1 MNPENIQDIYEL
13 SPMQQGL
20 LFHTL
25 AAPNSGVYFEQLSCT
40 LNGNLNIS
48 AFVQAW
54 QQVVDRHP
62 ILRTA
67 FYWEGLE
74 QPFQVVY
81 QQVCVPFL
89 ELDWRE
95 ISQHEQQ
102 SKLESFLGSDRL
114 QGFNLSQAPLLR
126 ITLIKLTDDTYYFV
140 RSHHHILLDGWSW
153 SLLWQD
159 FNCIYQALCQ
169 EKIYQLAPVRPYRDY
184 IAWLQQQDLSKAEVF
199 WREKL
204 KGLQA
209 PTTLAVDQSPQSLPS
224 NQEDDDTQ
232 QLIFSEDFTAT
243 LQSFARQHQLTLNV
257 LIQGVWSVLLSRYS
271 GETDVMFGITSSG
284 RPPALLGVEAI
295 AGLFLS
301 TLPLRVQLTGD
312 TLVLHWLKQLQAE
325 QIELRQYEY
334 TSLSQIQRWSD
345 IAPGLPL
352 FETILVFNNFPV
364 DAARWQLGESIG
376 FSNYRSFEK
385 TNYPLTLT
393 VEPST
398 QLKLDIAYD
407 TCRFDTTTVKRFL
420 ANMQTWLADLVANP
434 QQRLKNLQFL
444 TEAEQ
449 NQVLFE
455 WNQTQINY
463 AYHKCI
469 HELFEEQVEKTPD
482 AVALKFKIQNSK
494 FKIEESF
501 ENEDWEELTYAQ
513 LNARANQLAHH
524 LQSLGVKPET
534 LVGVCVERS
543 LEMVVALL
551 AILKAGGAYVPLDPA
566 YPQERI
572 AWMLADAQ
580 VSVLLTQQQLVNNL
594 PEHEATVITLDT
606 DWSVISQNS
615 QENLL
620 HTATPENLAYVIYTS
635 GSTGRPKGVMIQHQ
649 SLVNFAEAAIKE
661 YGFIESDR
669 ILQFASISFDA
680 AAEEIYPCLLCGA
693 TLILRSDEML
703 SSSAIFL
710 QKCRE
715 LQLTVLDLP
724 TAYWQ
729 QLISDLDTYNLM
741 LPESLRLVIIGG
753 EAAAIQSVQTW
764 QQLVGEYPVLINTYG
779 PTETTVVATA
789 CKLDKSHTKLPI
801 GHPIGNVQTYVL
813 DQYLRLVPVGV
824 PGELYIGGDGLARSY
839 LNRPDL
845 TAEKFIIYPFS
856 LEKGQR
862 LYRTGDL
869 VRYLPD
875 GNLEFL
881 ERIDHQVKLRG
892 FRIELGEI
900 EAALNQYPTIKSS
913 VVVLQED
920 SSGIKRLVAYIVT
933 DSQPTPRDLRHFLQ
947 QKLPDY
953 MIPSVF
959 VPLRALP
966 LLPNGKIDRK
976 SLPIADINRLA
987 DQETYV
993 APRTPQEAQLAQIWA
1008 EVLRVE
1014 QVSIYD
1020 NFFELGGD
1028 SIISLQIIAKANQA
1042 GLVLTPKQLFQHQ
1055 NIADLAVV
1063 CITEPTIKA
1072 EQGIITGAV
1081 PHTPIQ
1087 HWFFAQYLPN
1097 PHHFNQAVL
1106 LEVRQTLDIKLLQQ
1120 ALQEILRHHDALRL
1134 RFEQNTSRWQQII
1147 THPDDDVPF
1156 TRYDFSQLS
1165 ETEQRTAIEATATK
1179 LQTSLNLSTGL
1190 VQIALFD
1197 LGAGKSQRL
1206 LFVIHHLAVDGVS
1219 WRILLEDLQ
1228 TAYQQLSQGQTIQL
1242 PAKTTSFKHWSYLLQ
1257 EYVNSDALQRE
1268 RNYWLA
1274 INEHSQTRLP
1284 VDYTQGEN
1292 IEASASKVSITLS
1305 KELTQALL
1313 QEVPK
1318 AYNTQINDVLLT
1330 ALIQTFAQWT
1340 GKTSLLVDLEG
1351 HGREAIFDHA
1361 DLSRTVGW
1369 FTTVFPVHLSLENVV
1384 HPGEALKTVKEKLR
1398 QIPQRGIGYGV
1409 LRYLADDREIAVAQP
1424 EVLFNYL
1431 GQFDQTFAESSLFSL
1446 ASESSGQPRSLQSQR
1461 SHLLEINSLVSD
1473 GQLKLDW
1480 TYSTNLYDHTTIE
1493 SLAKHFQEMLQQLI
1507 THCQSPDAGG
1517 YTLTDF
1523 PDVDLSLEALENVF
1537 TEMEIS

>member
-40 LNGNLNIS
+40 LNGNLNIP
-48 AFVQAW
+48 AFIQAW

-81 QQVCVPFL
+81 QQVSLPFV
-89 ELDWRE
+89 ELDWWG
-95 ISQHEQQ
+95 ISPQEQQ
-102 SKLESFLGSDRL
+102 SKLESILECDRL
-114 QGFNLSQAPLLR
+114 QGFDLSQAPLLR
-126 ITLIKLTDDTYYFV
+126 ITLIKLTDDTYYFI

-169 EKIYQLAPVRPYRDY
+169 GKTYQLAPVRPYRDY
-184 IAWLQQQDLSKAEVF
+184 IAWLQQQDLAKAEIF

-204 KGLQA
+204 KGLSA
-209 PTTLAVDQSPQSLPS
+209 PTTLAVDKNPRSLPS
-224 NQEDDDTQ
+224 NQADDDTQ
-232 QLIFSEDFTAT
+232 KLIFSENFTAT
-243 LQSFARQHQLTLNV
+243 LQTFARQHQLTLNV

-271 GETDVMFGITSSG
+271 GETDVMFGITSAG
-284 RPPALLGVEAI
+284 RPPELEGVEVI

-312 TLVLHWLKQLQAE
+312 TLVLPWLKQLQAE
-325 QIELRQYEY
+325 QIEVRQYEY
-334 TSLSQIQRWSD
+334 TSLSQIQRWSE

-376 FSNYRSFEK
+376 SSSYLSFEK

-393 VEPST
+393 VEPSS
-398 QLKLDIAYD
+398 QLKLEIAYD
-407 TCRFDTTTVKRFL
+407 TRRFDTATIKRLL
-420 ANMQTWLADLVANP
+420 ANMQTWLTNLVANP
-434 QQRLKNLQFL
+434 QQRLQDLQFL
-444 TEAEQ
+444 NETEK
-449 NQVLFE
+449 NQVLVE
-455 WNQTQINY
+455 WNQTHIDY
-463 AYHKCI
+463 ATNKCI
-469 HELFEEQVEKTPD
+469 PQLFEEQVEKTPH
-482 AVALKFKIQNSK
+482 AVAVELGTGERKQ
-494 FKIEESF
+494 
-501 ENEDWEELTYAQ
+501 LTYAQ
-513 LNARANQLAHH
+513 LNERANQLAHH
-524 LQSLGVKPET
+524 LQSLGVKSET

-551 AILKAGGAYVPLDPA
+551 SILKAGGAYVPIDPA

-572 AWMLADAQ
+572 AWMLADAE

-594 PEHEATVITLDT
+594 PEHQAIVINLDT
-606 DWSVISQNS
+606 DWAVIAHNS
-615 QENLL
+615 QENLP
-620 HTATPENLAYVIYTS
+620 HTTTPENLAYVIYTS

-649 SLVNFAEAAIKE
+649 SLVNFTEAAILE
-661 YGFIESDR
+661 YSFTGSDLV
-669 ILQFASISFDA
+669 LQFASISFDA

-729 QLISDLDTYNLM
+729 QLVSDLATYNLS
-741 LPESLRLVIIGG
+741 LPESVRLVIIGG
-753 EAAAIQSVQTW
+753 EAATIQSVQTW
-764 QQLVGEYPVLINTYG
+764 QTLVGEYPILINTYG

-789 CKLDKSHTKLPI
+789 CQLDKSHTKLPI
-801 GHPIGNVQTYVL
+801 GHPIGNVKIYVL
-813 DQYLRLVPVGV
+813 DQYLCPVPIGV
-824 PGELYIGGDGLARSY
+824 PGELYIGGDGLARGY

-845 TAEKFIIYPFS
+845 TAERFLPNPFKEAWGS
-856 LEKGQR
+856 R
-862 LYRTGDL
+862 LYKTGDL

-900 EAALNQYPTIKSS
+900 EAALSQYPTIKTS
-913 VVVLQED
+913 VVVLQGD
-920 SSGIKRLVAYIVT
+920 SSGVKRLVAYIVA
-933 DSQPTPRDLRHFLQ
+933 DSQPTPSDLRHFLQ
-947 QKLPDY
+947 QKLPEY

-959 VPLRALP
+959 VPLKTLP

-976 SLPIADINRLA
+976 SLPIPDINKLA
-987 DQETYV
+987 DKETYT
-993 APRTPQEAQLAQIWA
+993 APRTPQEAQLAKIWA

-1014 QVSIYD
+1014 QVGIYD

-1028 SIISLQIIAKANQA
+1028 SILSLQIIAKANQA
-1042 GLVLTPKQLFQHQ
+1042 GLILTPKQLFQHQ

-1063 CITEPTIKA
+1063 CVAQPSIPT

-1081 PHTPIQ
+1081 PLTPIQ
-1087 HWFFAQYLPN
+1087 HWFFAQSFAN

-1106 LEVRQTLDIKLLQQ
+1106 LEVRQTLDIALLRQ
-1120 ALQEILRHHDALRL
+1120 ALQELLRHHDALRL
-1134 RFEQNTSRWQQII
+1134 RFEQNTSGWQQVIA
-1147 THPDDDVPF
+1147 HPDNDVPC

-1165 ETEQRTAIEATATK
+1165 ETAQSTAIEAIATE

-1190 VQIALFD
+1190 VQVALFD

-1206 LFVIHHLAVDGVS
+1206 LFVIHHLAIDGVS
-1219 WRILLEDLQ
+1219 WRILLADLQ
-1228 TAYQQLSQGQTIQL
+1228 TAYQQLNEGKKIQL
-1242 PAKTTSFKHWSYLLQ
+1242 SAKTTSFKHWSDLLQ
-1257 EYVNSDALQRE
+1257 EYINSDTLQQQRD
-1268 RNYWLA
+1268 YWLA
-1274 INEHSQTRLP
+1274 INKHSQNYLP
-1284 VDYTQGEN
+1284 LDYPQGKNTE
-1292 IEASASKVSITLS
+1292 ISASKASITLS
-1305 KELTQALL
+1305 EELTQALL

-1340 GKTSLLVDLEG
+1340 GNTSLLVDLEG
-1351 HGREAIFDHA
+1351 HGREAIFDHV

-1369 FTTVFPVHLSLENVV
+1369 FTSVFPVHLNLENIV
-1384 HPGEALKTVKEKLR
+1384 HPGEALKAVKEELR

-1409 LRYLADDREIAVAQP
+1409 LRYLADDQEIAIIQP
-1424 EVLFNYL
+1424 EILFNYL
-1431 GQFDQTFAESSLFSL
+1431 GQFDQTFAESSIFSL
-1446 ASESSGQPRSLQSQR
+1446 ASESSGQPRCLQSKR
-1461 SHLLEINSLVSD
+1461 SYLLEVNSLVSN
-1473 GQLKLDW
+1473 GKLKIDW
-1480 TYSTNLYDHTTIE
+1480 TYSTNLYQQTTIE
-1493 SLAKHFQEMLQQLI
+1493 FLATSFQEALEQLI
-1507 THCQSPDAGG
+1507 AHCQSPDAGG
-1517 YTLTDF
+1517 YTPGDF
-1523 PDVDLSLEALENVF
+1523 PDVDLSLDALENVF
-1537 TEMEIS
+1537 SEMGIN